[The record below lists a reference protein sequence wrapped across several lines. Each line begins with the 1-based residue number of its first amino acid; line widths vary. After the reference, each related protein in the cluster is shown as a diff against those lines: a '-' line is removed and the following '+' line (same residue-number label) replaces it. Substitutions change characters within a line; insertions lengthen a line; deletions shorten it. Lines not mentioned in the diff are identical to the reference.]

1 MIKLSPSCQW
11 HPISS
16 SHFETPVERSSF
28 FSAISQAIPTVD
40 WLLLKILRLR
50 KRTRILMS
58 CCTTYRSWCM
68 SWHPHHSL
76 HVLLTG
82 LPGFV
87 VLPVGQT
94 WVSVDAWGPL
104 PVNEAIKLKR
114 RVQWI
119 SHLSLQGKR
128 HFRWRVHTIQRN
140 PIVCVYKKKILRG
153 QSHSFIS
160 NKFRGF

>member
-28 FSAISQAIPTVD
+28 FSGILQAIPTVD

-58 CCTTYRSWCM
+58 CCTTYRSWWM

-104 PVNEAIKLKR
+104 PVNEARKIKEAR
-114 RVQWI
+114 TVDFTSFFAGQT
-119 SHLSLQGKR
+119 SLSMEGSYYTVKPNRLRKPLLMVSYAALPGKG
-128 HFRWRVHTIQRN
+128 
-140 PIVCVYKKKILRG
+140 P
-153 QSHSFIS
+153 
-160 NKFRGF
+160 

>member
-104 PVNEAIKLKR
+104 PVNEARKIKEACG
-114 RVQWI
+114 
-119 SHLSLQGKR
+119 SHIFLCR
-128 HFRWRVHTIQRN
+128 ANVTIDGGFILYWETQSFA
-140 PIVCVYKKKILRG
+140 CAKKKILRG
-153 QSHSFIS
+153 QSYSFIS
-160 NKFRGF
+160 DKFRGF